1 MPFAPPPLVGR
12 VLDDA
17 GPALGEALR
26 ALQLE
31 VNAMP
36 SRTAAAELAARLDA
50 AVTANQSHEI
60 AVAKEGYDAL
70 LAEQPGHA
78 PTLYLRGTLSR
89 EAGDAEAALAD
100 FTAAAKAAPRD
111 AKSWAA
117 AAQVEIARHAT
128 TSARALVDQGLA
140 LAPDDAGLLRT
151 LGHVERD
158 EHNAAASLNAFARA
172 VALHPMDA
180 DTHYN
185 YGVALQTL
193 RLRPDAARA
202 YQRALALAPDMLE
215 AHFNL
220 GILFHEQGD
229 TDAAITALEWVIA
242 RQPQR
247 AEAHRMLVDILDLA
261 RRHEAWKAAVRR
273 FERSCPDALGL
284 VGSAL
289 EYYQYLGDFRTVEN
303 YLGRVARE
311 KFKPADD
318 LDLADSLEQLLFLL
332 LYFDLDP
339 GVMAAFYRSY
349 DRVAQ
354 HVYGPPRT
362 HAEPR
367 RPGRVRIGY
376 LSADMRDHVMGRM
389 MVGPLSLH
397 DRERFAVHCYSTS
410 PAAEDDAVTAQ
421 YVALADEFVHLDA
434 LTDAAAAERIA
445 ADDLDLL
452 VDLST
457 HTKGARP
464 GILAR
469 KPARVQMTHAASAG
483 ALGLSAVDFKLTDRF
498 CDRPENA
505 AELVEKLLPMDGCLY
520 PFRRM
525 TAGPDHPYHRDRLGI
540 APDDVVIGALV
551 TPLKLSR
558 RTLALWKE
566 ILERV
571 PHARLA
577 FSPNAPWM
585 LDTYPRLLTAAGI
598 NPDRAILLPQG
609 RNESERLGRYTLV
622 DFVLDPMPYG
632 NVNGTL
638 EPLNMGV
645 PVVTLCG
652 SSHGERT
659 DYVAIA
665 VRLAT
670 DAAFM
675 RAVRTAIAG
684 RLAEPPLA
692 ALRTYTQNLEAAYLR
707 ALELAREGGDVAWSN
722 SDAITG
728 A

>member
-1 MPFAPPPLVGR
+1 
-12 VLDDA
+12 
-17 GPALGEALR
+17 
-26 ALQLE
+26 
-31 VNAMP
+31 
-36 SRTAAAELAARLDA
+36 
-50 AVTANQSHEI
+50 
-60 AVAKEGYDAL
+60 
-70 LAEQPGHA
+70 
-78 PTLYLRGTLSR
+78 
-89 EAGDAEAALAD
+89 
-100 FTAAAKAAPRD
+100 
-111 AKSWAA
+111 
-117 AAQVEIARHAT
+117 
-128 TSARALVDQGLA
+128 
-140 LAPDDAGLLRT
+140 
-151 LGHVERD
+151 
-158 EHNAAASLNAFARA
+158 
-172 VALHPMDA
+172 
-180 DTHYN
+180 
-185 YGVALQTL
+185 
-193 RLRPDAARA
+193 
-202 YQRALALAPDMLE
+202 MLE

-261 RRHEAWKAAVRR
+261 RRHEAWKAAVQR

-289 EYYQYLGDFRTVEN
+289 EYYQYLGDFRMVEN
-303 YLGRVARE
+303 YLGRVARQE

-354 HVYGPPRT
+354 HVYGPPGT
-362 HAEPR
+362 HAQPR
-367 RPGRVRIGY
+367 RPGRLRIGY

-397 DRERFAVHCYSTS
+397 DRARFAVHCYSTS
-410 PAAEDDAVTAQ
+410 PATEDDAVTAQ
-421 YVALADEFVHLDA
+421 YVALADQFVHLDS

-498 CDRPENA
+498 CDQPENA

-525 TAGPDHPYHRDRLGI
+525 SAAADHPYHRDRLGI
-540 APDDVVIGALV
+540 APDEVVIGALV

-571 PHARLA
+571 PRARLA

-659 DYVAIA
+659 GYSILTQVGVTDTIAHNGRDYVAIA

-675 RAVRTAIAG
+675 RDVRTAIAD

-707 ALELAREGGDVAWSN
+707 ALDLAREGGDVAWSN